1 MLYHELS
8 ARIKKTSI
16 TVILPFL
23 FFSIGNDIDFS
34 NICVVYLKLQIC
46 IITVR

>member
-8 ARIKKTSI
+8 ARIKKTFI

-23 FFSIGNDIDFS
+23 FFLLEMI
-34 NICVVYLKLQIC
+34 
-46 IITVR
+46 